1 MGKND
6 RTLTISMSSQL
17 IIIKSNKKRAF
28 RLKISRTKLRKI
40 KVNLFQ
46 FQKQLAKESKT
57 KLE

>member
-1 MGKND
+1 
-6 RTLTISMSSQL
+6 
-17 IIIKSNKKRAF
+17 
-28 RLKISRTKLRKI
+28 LKISRTKLRKI